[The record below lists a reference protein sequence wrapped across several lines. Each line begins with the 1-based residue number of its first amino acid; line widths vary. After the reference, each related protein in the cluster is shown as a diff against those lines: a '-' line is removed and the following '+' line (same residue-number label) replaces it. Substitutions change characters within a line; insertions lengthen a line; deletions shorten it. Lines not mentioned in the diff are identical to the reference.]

1 MPSNPSTSSL
11 LSTAHSLRSHL
22 VASLSPA
29 LTLDSP
35 SDSPAHLHPLSAL
48 PPSAIPALRAHLH
61 ASLDSLRT
69 GLSAFQSLLPPPPS
83 LDPSPP
89 APPLPT
95 PALTDKYLTLL
106 REAALARS
114 ALLASR
120 SDDRLTSSRL
130 VALRADYEHLYPV
143 LHPAEAA
150 TPELVLPILER
161 LAREVGLVCF
171 RDDEGAVA
179 QQEHVTLSLG
189 GKVMVV
195 DFEVGR
201 VQSGGGQGRVDA
213 REKEQ
218 VSKVKVAYV
227 FDGADSLDER
237 AAAKLQALFDGLQ
250 QENEQGR
257 EKRWKGVR
265 QLLRELHVLD
275 ERTESEGRDCFM
287 LVEQL
292 HDEVER
298 RVKELQAKPDIP
310 APTLPL
316 LLPSP
321 HSLSPTLLVSSTPSA
336 RLSSAWSDAFP
347 LFSSSAPPNH
357 SAEAI
362 EALLTT
368 PGIHSLR
375 LSLADPP
382 AREAV
387 GEAAK
392 RPTGYSARVRPAV
405 PVGKRTGRN
414 MVNVLGLAVGGAGVK
429 EVEKEKGQLGAEGQG
444 RDEVVWMEEL
454 LSAVP
459 STPAS
464 GAEPP
469 MPFDPSSPYTITFDD
484 LPSNVPSAFSFR
496 LADPRVLQGY
506 LCTDL
511 ACELGKVKEL
521 FEAVE
526 ILKEQI
532 ELNALVLSVF
542 SARRAGGEK
551 ERAEEKERSKKR
563 RKLEKGDRERTEPMG
578 LDELFSCAPAS
589 IVPVSLHLS
598 PPPSPSSSSQE
609 QPSIA
614 LSFPTPHLPPSSAS
628 PMSLVITSSSEGLT
642 VRVQSSSEDVRA
654 KLGAD
659 GEGRS
664 ERMEEVLRVGGDL
677 GLLMRWVCRR
687 LCS

>member
-29 LTLDSP
+29 LSLDSP

-95 PALTDKYLTLL
+95 AALTDKYLTLL

-201 VQSGGGQGRVDA
+201 VQSGGGEGRADA

-237 AAAKLQALFDGLQ
+237 AAAKLQALFDGLR

-275 ERTESEGRDCFM
+275 ERTESEGRDCFV

-298 RVKELQAKPDIP
+298 RVKELQAKPEYV
-310 APTLPL
+310 PL
-316 LLPSP
+316 SVVQPSQLERSPLSPSP
-321 HSLSPTLLVSSTPSA
+321 CPLV
-336 RLSSAWSDAFP
+336 P
-347 LFSSSAPPNH
+347 LCQHPRP
-357 SAEAI
+357 
-362 EALLTT
+362 
-368 PGIHSLR
+368 
-375 LSLADPP
+375 DPP
-382 AREAV
+382 APAPQPSFPLPHPPRLFNPLRAALVRLV
-387 GEAAK
+387 GRFPSLLLVHAA
-392 RPTGYSARVRPAV
+392 GSL
-405 PVGKRTGRN
+405 GRSY
-414 MVNVLGLAVGGAGVK
+414 
-429 EVEKEKGQLGAEGQG
+429 
-444 RDEVVWMEEL
+444 R
-454 LSAVP
+454 S
-459 STPAS
+459 
-464 GAEPP
+464 PP
-469 MPFDPSSPYTITFDD
+469 H
-484 LPSNVPSAFSFR
+484 
-496 LADPRVLQGY
+496 DPRGS
-506 LCTDL
+506 L
-511 ACELGKVKEL
+511 APPL
-521 FEAVE
+521 
-526 ILKEQI
+526 
-532 ELNALVLSVF
+532 
-542 SARRAGGEK
+542 ARRLPCERGSRRSGEK
-551 ERAEEKERSKKR
+551 TH
-563 RKLEKGDRERTEPMG
+563 G
-578 LDELFSCAPAS
+578 
-589 IVPVSLHLS
+589 I
-598 PPPSPSSSSQE
+598 
-609 QPSIA
+609 
-614 LSFPTPHLPPSSAS
+614 
-628 PMSLVITSSSEGLT
+628 
-642 VRVQSSSEDVRA
+642 
-654 KLGAD
+654 
-659 GEGRS
+659 
-664 ERMEEVLRVGGDL
+664 
-677 GLLMRWVCRR
+677 
-687 LCS
+687 